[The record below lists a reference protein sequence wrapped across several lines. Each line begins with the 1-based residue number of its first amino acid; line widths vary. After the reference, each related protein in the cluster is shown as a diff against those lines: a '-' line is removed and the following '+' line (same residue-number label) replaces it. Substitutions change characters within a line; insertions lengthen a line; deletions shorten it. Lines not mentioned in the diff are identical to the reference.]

1 MTKNKSQKK
10 RKLRNNEYYDQ
21 QGRMD
26 RLFHDS
32 LRGKIFKNLMK
43 LISTE
48 ENIMLAY
55 RNLKGNK
62 GSMCISDT
70 GVVFKSG
77 ISVTGQW
84 RPLDILSIRIQ
95 CLKQER

>member
-1 MTKNKSQKK
+1 
-10 RKLRNNEYYDQ
+10 
-21 QGRMD
+21 MD

-32 LRGKIFKNLMK
+32 LRGKTFKNLME

-62 GSMCISDT
+62 GSMTAGAD
-70 GVVFKSG
+70 G
-77 ISVTGQW
+77 
-84 RPLDILSIRIQ
+84 RDITYLQ
-95 CLKQER
+95 KWETK